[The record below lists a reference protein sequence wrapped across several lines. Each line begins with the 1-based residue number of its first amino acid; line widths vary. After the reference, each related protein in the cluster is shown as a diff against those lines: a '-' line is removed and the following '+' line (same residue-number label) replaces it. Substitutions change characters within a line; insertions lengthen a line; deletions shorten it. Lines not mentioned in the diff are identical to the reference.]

1 MKIYKLIPV
10 LVLVASMGLVN
21 CRKTTVTLYK
31 TAQDNVFFNFSDTAD
46 DKDSLVYTFAFTP
59 TKLSDTILLPVSIS
73 GERATH
79 DMTFKVAVTDSGTTA
94 VEGLHYAALQ
104 DSYTIPAGQGSVYVP
119 VIVYNKDSLLSV
131 RSVGLN
137 LHLVATS
144 DLGTQ
149 LADVISARVVFSNK
163 LEKPVWWDFFL
174 SSYSDAK
181 FKLFLTAVGY
191 LPAFPADQSQFGL
204 LAPEALYDRGL
215 MDALINDPVGWVAA
229 NPTQGYVVDVQPDGV
244 SFDFYNALTPAS
256 RLTGTIINGNYYFSD
271 GNGGTVTPD

>member
-10 LVLVASMGLVN
+10 LVVVASMGLVN

-59 TKLSDTILLPVSIS
+59 TKVADTILLPVSIS
-73 GERATH
+73 GERSTH
-79 DMTFKVAVTDSGTTA
+79 DMSFKVAVTDSGTTA
-94 VEGLHYAALQ
+94 VEGLHYAPLL
-104 DSYTIPAGQGSVYVP
+104 DSYIIPAGAGAVYVP
-119 VIVYNKDSLLSV
+119 VILYNKDSLLSV

-149 LADVISARVVFSNK
+149 LADVITARIVFSSK
-163 LEKPVWWDFFL
+163 PEKPVWWDFFL
-174 SSYSDAK
+174 SSYSDPK
-181 FKLFLTAVGY
+181 FKLFLIAVGY
-191 LPAFPADQSQFGL
+191 LPSFPADQSQFGY

-229 NPTQGYVVDVQPDGV
+229 NPDKGYIVQVQPDGV
-244 SFDFYNALTPAS
+244 SFAFYNTLTPDN
-256 RLTGTIINGNYYFSD
+256 RLTGTIINGSYYFSD